1 SGASAAQ
8 DQSIA
13 EAAVAMA
20 TIQR

>member
-1 SGASAAQ
+1 GASAAQ